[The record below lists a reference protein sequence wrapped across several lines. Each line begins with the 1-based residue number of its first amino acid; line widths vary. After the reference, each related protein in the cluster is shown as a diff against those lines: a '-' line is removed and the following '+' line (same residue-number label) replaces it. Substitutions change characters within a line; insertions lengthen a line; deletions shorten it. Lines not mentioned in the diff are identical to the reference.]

1 MQVSAA
7 CLVYLIAL
15 PISFYLQFKDFKVYK
30 DDYMGIFIGV
40 FADTYIIA
48 FLSGILKLFV
58 EFISDCSD
66 GITTMK
72 KSILSLKIK
81 DGICYFGAIIVLYK
95 AFSYYF
101 NKEFEGLFGDMRKI
115 IGGIYIVFILC
126 PVIKAI
132 KQVIINKKQRC

>member
-1 MQVSAA
+1 MQVFAA

-15 PISFYLQFKDFKVYK
+15 PISLYLQFKDFEVYK

-48 FLSGILKLFV
+48 FLNGILKLFV
-58 EFISDCSD
+58 EFIFDCSN
-66 GITTMK
+66 GITAMK
-72 KSILSLKIK
+72 KSILSLKVK
-81 DGICYFGAIIVLYK
+81 DGICYFGAIVILCG
-95 AFSYYF
+95 AFCYYF

-115 IGGIYIVFILC
+115 IGVIYIFFILY
-126 PVIKAI
+126 PLIKAI